1 MKAFLVLDMVAHW
14 LLLLLLLLVLV
25 LATFMWPSPAMI
37 PLVRS
42 NDPH

>member
-14 LLLLLLLLVLV
+14 LLLLLLVFA
-25 LATFMWPSPAMI
+25 LATFMSASPAMM

-42 NDPH
+42 DDPH